1 MPRRFIR
8 RGYGISSFRRRRR
21 FVRRGRARIPN
32 MRRPLRAAATAAASN
47 TTAVRMCKDLGVLWP
62 SCTLV
67 KLKQHFVSYVGSANG
82 TNALPLAYGQGSIV
96 CYPFAPLAALSS
108 VAGWS
113 SLFNDSGDSAGTVT
127 TSALQP
133 VGWGK
138 LIGSADPT
146 IYGRACC
153 LRMQYDLRLVVA
165 PNQPANTGGLPAQ
178 LTAAITAYTR
188 PFDATEGILTA
199 PTTQDQAD
207 LNVSQPHVRRRYARH
222 GCRITSIPAAT
233 AGGVPTELIPPE
245 IRMRGS
251 VWPHHVLEIPWSTY
265 IGNDAS
271 FGTSGANPSDLAKLE
286 WAYHKHRP
294 SFNIAND
301 GTKMYG
307 NDLQYMEGFLV
318 FTMLFK
324 DPHGGL
330 T

>member
-1 MPRRFIR
+1 MPRRFVR

-67 KLKQHFVSYVGSANG
+67 KLKQHFVCYVGSANG
-82 TNALPLAYGQGSIV
+82 TNALPLQHAQGTIR
-96 CYPFAPLAALSS
+96 CFPTAPLGALSS
-108 VAGWS
+108 LAGWS

-127 TSALQP
+127 TAALQP
-133 VGWGK
+133 VGWLK
-138 LIGSADPT
+138 LIGAADPA
-146 IYGRACC
+146 IYQRACC
-153 LRMQYDLRLVVA
+153 LRMQYDLRLVIA
-165 PNQPANTGGLPAQ
+165 PNQPANFGGLPAQ

-188 PFDATEGILTA
+188 PYDASEGLLVA
-199 PTTQDQAD
+199 PSTQDQAD
-207 LNVSQPHVRRRYARH
+207 LNISQPHVRRRYARN
-222 GCRITSIPAAT
+222 ISKMISIPAAT
-233 AGGVPTELIPPE
+233 AGGVPAHIPAPE

-265 IGNDAS
+265 IGSDSS
-271 FGTSGANPSDLAKLE
+271 FAAYNAQPSDLANLE
-286 WAYHKHRP
+286 WGYHKHRP

-307 NDLQYMEGFLV
+307 NDLPYMEGFLV